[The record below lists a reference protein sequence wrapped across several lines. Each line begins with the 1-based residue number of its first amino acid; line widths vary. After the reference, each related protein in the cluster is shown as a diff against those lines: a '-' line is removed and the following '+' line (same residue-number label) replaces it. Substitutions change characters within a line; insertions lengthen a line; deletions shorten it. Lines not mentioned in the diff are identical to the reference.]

1 LIVPHLSALTMATK
15 LFLGGL
21 ASTTTTNS
29 IHQHFS
35 AFGEVAEATV
45 MCKGNKSRGFGFVVF
60 KSVDAASAACGAD
73 RHVLDGRVIDVKF
86 AVPREEVQAN
96 KVFVGGLSHM
106 VDVPHLME
114 YFGQFGVVVDATIQ
128 RDRQTNRSRGFAFVR
143 FLHTATV
150 DAVIAQTH
158 HIAGRRAEVKRALP
172 ETAMSPAQ
180 PVAQRVQNWEAQA
193 VNASWPSEA
202 EWASVVAAPPA
213 QGPRVAAAVAELEH
227 AWLAL
232 MEAQAAEAAAVT
244 DFARGQALAAHY
256 LAQLQLGDAAEARA
270 AASRTEEP
278 IEALESPAYEDPALW
293 SYWVAPEY
301 QIPAGVKNFDIS
313 TPRKVDVSPVTV
325 RTARPDP
332 SGLCVYEDPQDS
344 GVEAVAT
351 RVSLAPSRPPL
362 LPTENVTRSGFSKLP
377 GKATGTVAQRVLPV
391 GGAPGLDGLALRA
404 DRPTASRRRGTKL
417 R

>member
-1 LIVPHLSALTMATK
+1 MATK

-21 ASTTTTNS
+21 AATTTTTS
-29 IHQHFS
+29 INQHFS

-60 KSVDAASAACGAD
+60 KSVDAAAAACAAD

-143 FLHTATV
+143 FLRTATV
-150 DAVIAQTH
+150 DVVIAQTH

-180 PVAQRVQNWEAQA
+180 PVAQRVQDWDVQA
-193 VNASWPSEA
+193 MNTAWPSEA
-202 EWASVVAAPPA
+202 EWASVVSAPPS

-227 AWLAL
+227 AWVAL

-256 LAQLQLGDAAEARA
+256 LAQLQLGDATEARA
-270 AASRTEEP
+270 AACRAEAP
-278 IEALESPAYEDPALW
+278 FEALERPVYDEAAYWGHWA
-293 SYWVAPEY
+293 SPEY

-313 TPRKVDVSPVTV
+313 TPRRGVSPVTV

-332 SGLCVYEDPQDS
+332 SGLCVYEDAQDS
-344 GVEAVAT
+344 GAEAVTAKA
-351 RVSLAPSRPPL
+351 SLAPSRPPL
-362 LPTENVTRSGFSKLP
+362 LPTENVTHTSFSKLP
-377 GKATGTVAQRVLPV
+377 SKSTGTVAQRVLPV

-404 DRPTASRRRGTKL
+404 DRPTANRRRGTRL